1 MRGAGNLI
9 GTAQSGL
16 PKFRIADIERQS
28 GLMKVAQQDA
38 RRLLDEDPILQSP
51 RGQAL
56 RVLLWLMEQD
66 RAIRLISVG

>member
-1 MRGAGNLI
+1 VI

-16 PKFRIADIERQS
+16 PRFRIADIERQS
-28 GLMKVAQQDA
+28 ALMALAQQDA
-38 RRLLDEDPILQSP
+38 RKLLADDADLGTE
-51 RGQAL
+51 RGQAA